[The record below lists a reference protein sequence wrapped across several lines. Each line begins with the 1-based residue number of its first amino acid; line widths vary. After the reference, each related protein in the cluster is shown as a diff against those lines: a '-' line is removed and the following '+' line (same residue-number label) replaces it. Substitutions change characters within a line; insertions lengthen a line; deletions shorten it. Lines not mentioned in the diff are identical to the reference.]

1 MDYLNL
7 TNNWS
12 DILIESNNMCDDSE
26 SNNLCNEI
34 LKRNGMFN
42 LASENSNK
50 TVDYELCWRLCRWD
64 TVVDG
69 HSKVNTLND
78 MEKEFEKHHF
88 NALKCL
94 HNKEENNTLAAIA
107 KSRHCVL
114 NILKEISVECLQ
126 SVYKYMTW
134 LQLLQQTEDFCLVS
148 FCK

>member
-12 DILIESNNMCDDSE
+12 DILIESHNADVDGAMY
-26 SNNLCNEI
+26 LCNDI
-34 LKRNGMFN
+34 LKRNGMLN
-42 LASENSNK
+42 LASTKNTGKSSAI
-50 TVDYELCWRLCRWD
+50 DYEICWRLCRWD
-64 TVVDG
+64 TVVEG

-78 MEKEFEKHHF
+78 MEYEYEKHHF

-94 HNKEENNTLAAIA
+94 HNKEENNALAAID

-126 SVYKYMTW
+126 SVYKYLTW
-134 LQLLQQTEDFCLVS
+134 LQLLQQSEDFALV
-148 FCK
+148 